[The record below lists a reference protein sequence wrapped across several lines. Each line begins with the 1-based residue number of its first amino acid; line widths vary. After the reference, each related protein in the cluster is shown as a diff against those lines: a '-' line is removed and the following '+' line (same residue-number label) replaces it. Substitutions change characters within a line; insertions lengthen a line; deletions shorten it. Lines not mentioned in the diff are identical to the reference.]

1 MRPPMAGW
9 ITFAGV
15 MMLVI
20 GTLDFFEGLIAVV
33 RDNYYVIHGSQ
44 LIVFDTT
51 TWGWITMI
59 WGIALVL
66 VGLALWGGA
75 GWARWLSIILVSLNV
90 LGQLSWLGASA
101 YPLWSL
107 VSDYKMFGLFVSGQ
121 LGKELMKH
129 QIRSP

>member
-33 RDNYYVIHGSQ
+33 RDNYYVIHGNQ

-66 VGLALWGGA
+66 VGPEEMAEDRVIEKRIHHWMSANGA
-75 GWARWLSIILVSLNV
+75 GRVDV
-90 LGQLSWLGASA
+90 H
-101 YPLWSL
+101 
-107 VSDYKMFGLFVSGQ
+107 DT
-121 LGKELMKH
+121 
-129 QIRSP
+129 R

>member
-1 MRPPMAGW
+1 MKPPMAGW
-9 ITFAGV
+9 IGFAGV

-20 GTLDFFEGLIAVV
+20 GTLDFFEGLIGVI
-33 RDNYYVIHGSQ
+33 RNNYYVIHGNQ

-51 TWGWITMI
+51 TWGWIMMI
-59 WGIALVL
+59 WGVILFL

-75 GWARWLSIILVSLNV
+75 GWARWTTIFLVIVNV

-107 VSDYKMFGLFVSGQ
+107 TIITLNIIVLFALSARWEGYPDEVRG
-121 LGKELMKH
+121 
-129 QIRSP
+129 